1 MAPPVKLRAVPQ
13 AVLFDLDGILLDTE
27 PLYTIAISELTRS
40 FGKEYSWELKSRSM
54 GTHPRSSAQLVID
67 ALGLPIGVD
76 EWLARRMV
84 RLEQLFLDVP
94 AMPGAPE
101 FVEGLRARGVPHA
114 VATSSERRLC
124 ELKWA
129 KHPWLQEFDT
139 VVCGDDPGVTRLKP
153 APDIYLEAARR
164 LGIAPE
170 QCVVFEDA
178 PAGVAAGKAAG
189 AQVVCVKAEELD
201 PAMVAA
207 ADLIV
212 SSYAEVSFADCGFD

>member
-1 MAPPVKLRAVPQ
+1 VKLRAVPR

-67 ALGLPIGVD
+67 TLGLPISVD
-76 EWLARRMV
+76 DWLARRQV
-84 RLEQLFLDVP
+84 RLEQLFGVVP
-94 AMPGAPE
+94 AMVGAPE
-101 FVEGLRARGVPHA
+101 FVAELRTRDIPHA
-114 VATSSERRLC
+114 MATSSERRLC
-124 ELKWA
+124 ELKWST
-129 KHPWLQEFDT
+129 HPWLQEVAV
-139 VVCGDDPGVTRLKP
+139 VVCGDDPGVLQLKP

-164 LGIAPE
+164 LGVPAAE
-170 QCVVFEDA
+170 CVVFEDA

-189 AQVVCVKAEELD
+189 AQVVCIKAEQLD
-201 PAMVAA
+201 PAMVAE

-212 SSYAEVSFADCGFD
+212 SSYAEVSLADCGFA